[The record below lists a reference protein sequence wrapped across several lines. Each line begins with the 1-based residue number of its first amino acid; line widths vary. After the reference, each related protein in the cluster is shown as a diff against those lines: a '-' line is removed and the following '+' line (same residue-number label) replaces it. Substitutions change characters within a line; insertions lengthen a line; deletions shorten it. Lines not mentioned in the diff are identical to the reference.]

1 MRSPELNVVEV
12 LVAARR
18 VADFASER
26 GAQSAFEYRRPT
38 YTHIGAVLVD
48 SILQAGLNYNSVVRP
63 RVLRVI
69 NEFPETSNTSAI
81 VNLISLRKTAYLLDW
96 HHDVKL
102 DRFER
107 VVEFL
112 VERSVE
118 DVTGLRGKLIDP
130 DFCLAMLHLHGVGPK
145 TIDYMSCLSGIE
157 SIAVDRHI
165 KSFASKAGVDQSD
178 YYFLKRAF
186 CFAADLLSIS
196 RRAFDAWVWQK
207 ESQERSPQLSLAL

>member
-1 MRSPELNVVEV
+1 MTSSELNVVEI

-69 NEFPETSNTSAI
+69 NEFPEANNMYAI
-81 VNLISLRKTAYLLDW
+81 VHLIASEKTAHLLNW
-96 HHDVKL
+96 RHDVKL

-107 VVEFL
+107 VVQFL
-112 VERSVE
+112 VDRAVE
-118 DVTGLRGKLIDP
+118 DVAGLRVKLTDP
-130 DFCLAMLHLHGVGPK
+130 DFCQAMLLLHGVGPK
-145 TIDYMSCLSGIE
+145 TIDYMACLSGIE

-196 RRAFDAWVWQK
+196 RRAFDAWIWQR